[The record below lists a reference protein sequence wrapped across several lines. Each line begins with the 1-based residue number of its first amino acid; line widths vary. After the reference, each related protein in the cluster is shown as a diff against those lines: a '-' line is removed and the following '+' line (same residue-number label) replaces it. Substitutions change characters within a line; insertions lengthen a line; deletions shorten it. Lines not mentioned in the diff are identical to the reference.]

1 MLEDMDGFRA
11 AMKAAD
17 FDSVR
22 GPFKFNNNNHPIQNW
37 YSRVVV
43 ERDGQFVNE
52 ITGTIVENH
61 GDAYAS
67 QCSM

>member
-1 MLEDMDGFRA
+1 
-11 AMKAAD
+11 
-17 FDSVR
+17 
-22 GPFKFNNNNHPIQNW
+22 
-37 YSRVVV
+37 VV